1 MSILIKYMKMP
12 TSCEDCPLEY
22 YDENYYGDE
31 SNHRCPLI
39 YKGYTSNNR
48 YEKRRD
54 DCPLGP
60 VPPHGRL
67 IDADLIMDK
76 LKESCRTVFGDD
88 DDIPE
93 CSGLSIVADY
103 IESAPTIIPAE
114 ESET

>member
-1 MSILIKYMKMP
+1 MSVLIKYMKMP

-54 DCPLGP
+54 DCPLVP
-60 VPPHGRL
+60 VSPHGDL
-67 IDADLIMDK
+67 IDRDK
-76 LKESCRTVFGDD
+76 IVYFKDD
-88 DDIPE
+88 SNLVDFDYAYRSQIN
-93 CSGLSIVADY
+93 SI
-103 IESAPTIIPAE
+103 PTIIPAE
-114 ESET
+114 EGE